1 MTAAPVRFIAG
12 KTQEV
17 AEPFELAAYGEP
29 LELAD
34 HVLHVFRD
42 FVTPGAESLF
52 L

>member
-1 MTAAPVRFIAG
+1 MTAAPVRFVAG

-17 AEPFELAAYGEP
+17 AEPFELVAHGEP

-34 HVLHVFRD
+34 HVFHVFRD
-42 FVTPGAESLF
+42 FVAAGAESLF